1 MSPLRLHIEI
11 ILQAQSLRSV
21 PVQEISR
28 KEFLH
33 GKVRCPRIRLTAN
46 FYRLDH
52 RATESPADRS
62 KKLFRNSIRLPA
74 SSGSFFP
81 RLLIRLNSISA
92 MGLIS
97 RFITTFCSCICA
109 ECKKEAPRCLR
120 RDRSSQ
126 WRAWSSLSARERG
139 PAATGQLAR
148 NLVES
153 ETNALCL
160 AMAVPL

>member
-1 MSPLRLHIEI
+1 
-11 ILQAQSLRSV
+11 
-21 PVQEISR
+21 
-28 KEFLH
+28 
-33 GKVRCPRIRLTAN
+33 
-46 FYRLDH
+46 
-52 RATESPADRS
+52 
-62 KKLFRNSIRLPA
+62 
-74 SSGSFFP
+74 
-81 RLLIRLNSISA
+81 LLIRLNSISA